1 MDEEFPTNAHKA
13 TKALP
18 PVAQPAAE
26 PEDEKKIE
34 PVTVNEVQRRK
45 KPLSKRFA
53 ETFFGGDAKG
63 AMGFVMADVLIPA
76 VKDTIADAF
85 SQGIERILFGEARST
100 SRRTGFRPGGSGGY
114 VNYQRFGSTPQ
125 ARREEPRN
133 ISRRA
138 RASHDFDEIVLATR
152 VEAETVID
160 RMFDLV
166 SQYGHAS
173 VSDLYDLVG
182 ITGSYTDAKWGWT
195 DLRGATVGRV
205 RNGYVLELP
214 RTEAID

>member
-1 MDEEFPTNAHKA
+1 MDEEFPTNTHKA

-18 PVAQPAAE
+18 SVPKPAE
-26 PEDEKKIE
+26 ETEDEKKIE
-34 PVTVNEVQRRK
+34 KVIVTEVVRRK

-63 AMGFVMADVLIPA
+63 VMGFILADVLVPA

-85 SQGIERILFGEARST
+85 SQGIERMLFGEARST
-100 SRRTGFRPGGSGGY
+100 SRRTGARPGTGSY

-214 RTEAID
+214 RTESID